1 MTETEKLETLLASG
15 GDVRLARHDAQ
26 EVLQKLRVRGGGG
39 ESADRLESQLAD
51 NDEVVLPRDEARELL
66 EELRASGRRWVFGS
80 EAPREPLVPTAEHE
94 PEPAPEP
101 EPELEPAPEPESRWR
116 RFWLGR

>member
-39 ESADRLESQLAD
+39 ESADRLESQLAHG
-51 NDEVVLPRDEARELL
+51 DEVVLPREEAREVLD
-66 EELRASGRRWVFGS
+66 ELRASGRRWVFGS
-80 EAPREPLVPTAEHE
+80 ETP
-94 PEPAPEP
+94 PERPAAPEP
-101 EPELEPAPEPESRWR
+101 EPETEPVPEPEAEPKQTHPAWQFWR
-116 RFWLGR
+116 SL

>member
-1 MTETEKLETLLASG
+1 MSETEKLETLLAAG

-51 NDEVVLPRDEARELL
+51 HDEVVLPRAEARELF

-80 EAPREPLVPTAEHE
+80 EAPREPVVPTVEHE
-94 PEPAPEP
+94 PEPEPEP
-101 EPELEPAPEPESRWR
+101 EPEAAPEPESRWR